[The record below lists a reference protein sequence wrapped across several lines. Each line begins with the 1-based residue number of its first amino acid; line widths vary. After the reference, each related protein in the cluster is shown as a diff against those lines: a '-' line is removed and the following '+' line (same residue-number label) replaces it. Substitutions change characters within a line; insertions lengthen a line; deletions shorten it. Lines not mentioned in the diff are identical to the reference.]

1 VTPTETETPTATSSS
16 EPDRPG
22 GSHTVQLDQFEGPLD
37 LLIFLIRKNEV
48 NIYDIPIAK
57 ITEQYL
63 EMLRYATRLDL
74 DNVTD
79 FYLMAAT
86 LLHIKSRMLLPV
98 DDTADE
104 DELDDP
110 RQELVDKL
118 IEYQRYRKLSNLME
132 EREESLEYHLERR
145 STQPVLPF
153 DDEEELWDQIDVWD
167 LLKTFSRLMANINTD
182 RLVDLYEEV
191 TVNEKLTLIEE
202 LVERKG
208 EFLFSDLIRKEG
220 SVMELVCAF
229 IAILESARQRSIR
242 ILQNRL
248 FGDIR
253 ITAGPR
259 DLDYDYGPEETGT
272 DTEDFGDR
280 DDPDEA

>member
-1 VTPTETETPTATSSS
+1 MTTEPTEHLIAMSSS
-16 EPDRPG
+16 EQDQPRA
-22 GSHTVQLDQFEGPLD
+22 HTVQLDQFEGPLD
-37 LLIFLIRKNEV
+37 LLIFLIKKNEV
-48 NIYDIPIAK
+48 NIYDIPIAR
-57 ITEQYL
+57 ITEQYVEL
-63 EMLRYATRLDL
+63 IQYATRLDL

-79 FYLMAAT
+79 FYVMAAT
-86 LLHIKSRMLLPV
+86 LLYIKSRMLLPIGGEG
-98 DDTADE
+98 DDE
-104 DELDDP
+104 DIDDP
-110 RQELVDKL
+110 RQELVDRL

-132 EREESLEYHLERR
+132 DREEELDYQLERR
-145 STQPVLPF
+145 STQPILPF
-153 DDEEELWDQIDVWD
+153 EDEEELWDQIDVWE
-167 LLKTFSRLMANINTD
+167 LLKTFSMLMSKINTD

-208 EFLFSDLIRKEG
+208 EFLFSDLLRKEG

-253 ITAGPR
+253 IVAGPR
-259 DLDYDYGPEETGT
+259 DLDFDYDRS
-272 DTEDFGDR
+272 D
-280 DDPDEA
+280 DEAILEYDGA

>member
-1 VTPTETETPTATSSS
+1 MSSS
-16 EPDRPG
+16 EERESR
-22 GSHTVQLDQFEGPLD
+22 SHTVQLDQFEGPLD

-48 NIYDIPIAK
+48 NIYDIPISR

-63 EMLRYATRLDL
+63 EMIRYAARLDL

-104 DELDDP
+104 DEIDDP

-118 IEYQRYRKLSNLME
+118 IEYQRFRKLSNLME
-132 EREESLEYHLERR
+132 EREEQLEYRVERR
-145 STQPVLPF
+145 STQPILPF
-153 DDEEELWDQIDVWD
+153 DDEEELWDQIDVWE
-167 LLKTFSRLMANINTD
+167 LLKTFSRIMSNINTD
-182 RLVDLYEEV
+182 RLVSLYEEV
-191 TVNEKLTLIEE
+191 TVNEKITLIEE
-202 LVERKG
+202 LIERKG
-208 EFLFSDLIRKEG
+208 EFLFTELIRRDG

-242 ILQNRL
+242 ILQNRM

-253 ITAGPR
+253 ISAGPR
-259 DLDYDYGPEETGT
+259 DLDYNYDAEEALQL
-272 DTEDFGDR
+272 
-280 DDPDEA
+280 DEA